1 MKLDIDVLVCI
12 DMCATMCN
20 NVITRTTCGANTVV
34 KGVPDMPK
42 KLPFEKKKRW
52 LEQYEHNE
60 TEASIARKEHRD
72 LRTVAKGI
80 EEARMERDLSVARAS
95 VVTKAIEAH
104 YADLLKEA
112 ERLKKVISTAI
123 STSTVE
129 KKTRLAQYVA
139 EDRGVYESIFPMRDS
154 DRRMTDALLEHL
166 GRQWRTRVEDY
177 EALQNTILEH
187 LQVLQNKLTVE
198 ANKGFHEALG
208 YKVDARG
215 VAVSGI
221 GIILH
226 QLQYRQNLAKT
237 DEIIESWKY
246 RCKDGSAKGIVAV
259 QWGEN
264 EEEGYRLIDGLK
276 TEKYLAKVAPIH
288 KAILDE
294 ALKWDETARVRN
306 LIEQRAKLAE
316 QLEDELETRRL
327 QRILPGRCRYCP
339 GSSAFGA
346 KPRRRVK

>member
-1 MKLDIDVLVCI
+1 VQQCHYK
-12 DMCATMCN
+12 N
-20 NVITRTTCGANTVV
+20 NLWCEYCCQ
-34 KGVPDMPK
+34 GVPDMPK
-42 KLPFEKKKRW
+42 KLPFEKKKGW
-52 LEQYEHNE
+52 LEKYEHGE

-72 LRTVAKGI
+72 LRTVTKGI
-80 EEARMERDLSVARAS
+80 EDARMERDLSIARAS

-104 YADLLKEA
+104 YADLLNEA

-129 KKTRLAQYVA
+129 KKTRLTQYVA
-139 EDRGVYESIFPMRDS
+139 ESRGVYESIFPMRDS

-177 EALQNTILEH
+177 EGLQNTILEH

-198 ANKGFHEALG
+198 ASKGFHEALG

-215 VAVSGI
+215 VALSGI
-221 GIILH
+221 GIILR
-226 QLQYRQNLAKT
+226 QLQYRQNLVKT
-237 DEIIESWKY
+237 DEIIEAYKY
-246 RCKDGSAKGIVAV
+246 RCEGGSAKGTLAV
-259 QWGEN
+259 QWGDN
-264 EEEGYRLIDGLK
+264 EGGCRLIDGLK
-276 TEKYLAKVAPIH
+276 TEKALAKVAPIH

-294 ALKWDETARVRN
+294 ALKWDETASVRN

-339 GSSAFGA
+339 GSKAFGA

>member
-1 MKLDIDVLVCI
+1 
-12 DMCATMCN
+12 MCN
-20 NVITRTTCGANTVV
+20 NVITGTTCGANTVV

-139 EDRGVYESIFPMRDS
+139 ETRGVYESIFPIRDD

-166 GRQWRTRVEDY
+166 GRQWRTRVDDY
-177 EALQNTILEH
+177 EGLQNTILEH
-187 LQVLQNKLTVE
+187 LQVLQNKLMVE

-208 YKVDARG
+208 YKVDAKG
-215 VAVSGI
+215 VALSGI

-226 QLQYRQNLAKT
+226 QLQYRQNLVKT
-237 DEIIESWKY
+237 DEIIDAYKY
-246 RCKDGSAKGIVAV
+246 RCESGSAKGVSAV
-259 QWGEN
+259 QWGDDIDSC
-264 EEEGYRLIDGLK
+264 RLVDGLK
-276 TEKYLAKVAPIH
+276 AEKDLAKVAPIH